1 MIQPPIAQAKKE
13 KSPKGLVKN
22 ASGAD
27 THTTEIRAQ
36 KIIVP
41 AINRS
46 ALTISPPNYTIC
58 YIISKKL
65 MYSNHSPLQK
75 NWQIKTKYVLTC
87 QV

>member
-41 AINRS
+41 AIYDMLYYIKETDVFQPFP
-46 ALTISPPNYTIC
+46 LT
-58 YIISKKL
+58 KK
-65 MYSNHSPLQK
+65 
-75 NWQIKTKYVLTC
+75 WQIKTKYVLTC